1 MPTKPT
7 YNIGDV
13 VYSKESA
20 ALGELDA
27 FKIGSIHQKSPG
39 VWVYQFYINK
49 RPPDQQTVEDRID
62 LRTTSNLFFEESDL
76 INLCGALHLAITNVQ
91 ARINKVFV
99 RQQICGTGAD
109 PVGVP
114 LFDLNNVVHIKASA
128 EIGFLETHKVIEIH
142 RAPDSAEFIYRLDTD
157 GAKVSTN
164 PLFSVSAPKSEWPV
178 LYFRERELVS
188 ECQALNMVMA
198 ALERKISRLLA
209 IKLALCVSNPTEGSN
224 PSGSH

>member
-13 VYSKESA
+13 VYSVESA

-27 FKIGSIHQKSPG
+27 YRIGSIHQKAPG
-39 VWVYQFYINK
+39 FWVYQIYINK

-76 INLCGALHLAITNVQ
+76 TGLCGAVHLAVLNVQ
-91 ARINKVFV
+91 SRINNIFLKL
-99 RQQICGTGAD
+99 QNCGTGAD
-109 PVGVP
+109 PIGVP
-114 LFDLNNVVHIKASA
+114 RFDLNNVVHIKASA

-142 RAPDSAEFIYRLDTD
+142 RAPDTAEYIYRLDTD
-157 GAKVSTN
+157 GAKIATN

-178 LYFRERELVS
+178 LYFRERELIS
-188 ECQALNMVMA
+188 ECEALNIVMA
-198 ALERKISRLLA
+198 ALERKIARLLA
-209 IKLALCVSNPTEGSN
+209 IKLALCTHN
-224 PSGSH
+224 PSGSGS